1 MRVREFRVSQ
11 CASDERGMPWQEALN
26 AVAMGGGVVW
36 VPAGEFY
43 FTGVLSMPAY
53 VTLEGIF
60 RAAPS
65 HSCMCAQPAHCCLC
79 VNRGLPPQSKAVLT
93 T

>member
-1 MRVREFRVSQ
+1 VRVREFRVSQ

-65 HSCMCAQPAHCCLC
+65 HSCKCASPTRPL
-79 VNRGLPPQSKAVLT
+79 LPVR
-93 T
+93 